1 VTTRIVHQH
10 EGTIAVRRAEVVKES
25 DVLKDHARILKGLE
39 ARVKGIVVEILSVI
53 ERTVSAELDGSG
65 QEGRGIL
72 QPIFC

>member
-1 VTTRIVHQH
+1 MTTRIVHQH

-25 DVLKDHARILKGLE
+25 DVLKDHARMLKGPE
-39 ARVKGIVVEILSVI
+39 ALVKGIVVEVLPVV

-72 QPIFC
+72 QPISC